1 MALSNATKI
10 ITKTTHESIGIPTK
24 EANGEGIK
32 ATKFVVNLLKD
43 QQFPENE
50 ELTKEINQIKSEVKC
65 LVDAVYHLGEGDLAI
80 GTVKAFDQGVIDVP
94 FAPSRYNKGDILP
107 ARDNDGKI
115 RILEFGNLGLS
126 EEIKDFH
133 RNKIKERADFEGREV
148 SFQLTVDDIY
158 AVSQGSLVG
167 RPQRKE

>member
-1 MALSNATKI
+1 M
-10 ITKTTHESIGIPTK
+10 
-24 EANGEGIK
+24 
-32 ATKFVVNLLKD
+32 
-43 QQFPENE
+43 
-50 ELTKEINQIKSEVKC
+50 
-65 LVDAVYHLGEGDLAI
+65 HLGNNDLAV
-80 GTVKAFDQGVIDVP
+80 GTVKAFEQGVIDVP

-107 ARDNDGKI
+107 ARDNEGRI

-126 EEIKDFH
+126 EEIKNFH
-133 RNKIKERADFEGREV
+133 RKKIKERADYEGREV